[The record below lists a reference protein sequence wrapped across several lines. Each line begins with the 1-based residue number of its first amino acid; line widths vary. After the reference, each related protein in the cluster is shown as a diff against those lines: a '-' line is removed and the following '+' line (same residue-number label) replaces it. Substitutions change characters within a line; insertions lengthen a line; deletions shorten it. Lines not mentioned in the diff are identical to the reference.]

1 MVSVPDCGVTG
12 PRFESHSCVYHD
24 GHCDIQS
31 WAWGLSTFSAVP
43 GSTQPSTICGTKK

>member
-1 MVSVPDCGVTG
+1 VIGRGGLMVSVPDCGVTG

-31 WAWGLSTFSAVP
+31 WAWAVHL
-43 GSTQPSTICGTKK
+43 